1 MVALAVFLVVL
12 LSAAAVVK
20 AVVALC
26 GHTITWRLSC
36 VIALLLAIFA
46 VAALRP

>member
-12 LSAAAVVK
+12 LSGAAMVK

-26 GHTITWRLSC
+26 GHSITWRLSC
-36 VIALLLAIFA
+36 VVALLLAILV
-46 VAALRP
+46 VAALAH

>member
-1 MVALAVFLVVL
+1 MAALAVFLVLL
-12 LSAAAVVK
+12 LSAAAMIK

-36 VIALLLAIFA
+36 AVALLLAILV
-46 VAALRP
+46 VAALAH